1 MGSREPS
8 VRRPRRAW
16 VLCQDRIE
24 PSDCPD
30 SSEPCDWYEPA
41 ETIDIAE
48 AKDPKEPNEATDPIE
63 RTDPTD
69 PIESTESVDAMHRTD
84 RRERMESNDRTG
96 PSSLAPHGR
105 GTRYPD
111 LVELPSLRAV
121 IGGVLVLIIAAGFEF
136 EHSMIFLGGL
146 VLFLAW
152 CGYML
157 FAPDES

>member
-8 VRRPRRAW
+8 ARRLRRAW
-16 VLCQDRIE
+16 VLCHDRIE

-30 SSEPCDWYEPA
+30 SSEACDWYEPA
-41 ETIDIAE
+41 DTIDIAE
-48 AKDPKEPNEATDPIE
+48 AKDPKEPNDATDPID

-69 PIESTESVDAMHRTD
+69 PIESTESAEAMDRTD
-84 RRERMESNDRTG
+84 RRERMERSDRTG
-96 PSSLAPHGR
+96 PSSPTSREHS
-105 GTRYPD
+105 TRYPD

-121 IGGVLVLIIAAGFEF
+121 IGGALVLIIAAGFEF
-136 EHSMIFLGGL
+136 EHSMVFLGGL

-152 CGYML
+152 CGYVL